1 MGFRRSLA
9 LWAWLLVLAGLV
21 AAGSGAASE
30 IPPPAGPITDRAGV
44 LGQDAR
50 QRLTR
55 ILDDVRERTGAEIA
69 VLVVPSTAPD
79 SIEDYSIAV
88 FDRWKIGQQGKDNG
102 LLFLVAVQDRRMRI
116 TTGYGL
122 EAILPDGKVGEI
134 RDRAIIPLFRA
145 GRYADGIVRGTE
157 ALAAAILSPA
167 AATTGPATQAPPRR
181 RAGRV
186 GGRWTG
192 VLLAVFVLLILFSV
206 AAFGGGPTC
215 RSGWPRGRPA
225 TERLAALGDR
235 GRRGR
240 RLRGLVE
247 RPAWGLVRGRIRW
260 RVRGRGI
267 RRFRRGR
274 IGWRRGGWIVVGLH
288 WPDGRQGE
296 RVDDPRCRLK
306 SKRSER
312 A

>member
-1 MGFRRSLA
+1 MGSRRSLA
-9 LWAWLLVLAGLV
+9 LWAWLLILAGLV
-21 AAGSGAASE
+21 VAGSGAAAE

-44 LGQDAR
+44 LAQDAR
-50 QRLTR
+50 QRLVR
-55 ILDDVRERTGAEIA
+55 ILDEVRERTGAEIA

-167 AATTGPATQAPPRR
+167 AATAGPAAQTRPRQ

-192 VLLAVFVLLILFSV
+192 VLLVVFVLLILFSV
-206 AAFGGGPTC
+206 ALSAADRRAALGGREVGRRRSGWLPWGIGGGVGGGYGASSGGGFGGGFGGGGFGGFGGGG
-215 RSGWPRGRPA
+215 SG
-225 TERLAALGDR
+225 
-235 GRRGR
+235 
-240 RLRGLVE
+240 
-247 RPAWGLVRGRIRW
+247 
-260 RVRGRGI
+260 
-267 RRFRRGR
+267 
-274 IGWRRGGWIVVGLH
+274 GGGAGGSW
-288 WPDGRQGE
+288 
-296 RVDDPRCRLK
+296 
-306 SKRSER
+306 
-312 A
+312 

>member
-9 LWAWLLVLAGLV
+9 LWAWLLFLAGLV

-206 AAFGGGPTC
+206 ALSAADRGAAPGGRGVARRRSGWLPWGIGGGVGGGYGAWSSGRHGGWSGGGFGGGFGGGGFGGFGGGG
-215 RSGWPRGRPA
+215 SG
-225 TERLAALGDR
+225 
-235 GRRGR
+235 
-240 RLRGLVE
+240 
-247 RPAWGLVRGRIRW
+247 
-260 RVRGRGI
+260 
-267 RRFRRGR
+267 
-274 IGWRRGGWIVVGLH
+274 GGGAGGSW
-288 WPDGRQGE
+288 
-296 RVDDPRCRLK
+296 
-306 SKRSER
+306 
-312 A
+312 

>member
-1 MGFRRSLA
+1 MGSRRSLA
-9 LWAWLLVLAGLV
+9 LWAWLLILAGLV
-21 AAGSGAASE
+21 VAGSGAAAE

-50 QRLTR
+50 QRLAR
-55 ILDDVRERTGAEIA
+55 ILGEVRERTGAEIA

-102 LLFLVAVQDRRMRI
+102 LLFLVAVRDRRMRI

-167 AATTGPATQAPPRR
+167 AATAGPAAQTRPRQ

-206 AAFGGGPTC
+206 ALSAADRRAALGGRGVGRRRSDWLPWGIGGGVGGGYGASSGGGFGGGFGGGGFGGFGGGG
-215 RSGWPRGRPA
+215 SG
-225 TERLAALGDR
+225 
-235 GRRGR
+235 
-240 RLRGLVE
+240 
-247 RPAWGLVRGRIRW
+247 
-260 RVRGRGI
+260 
-267 RRFRRGR
+267 
-274 IGWRRGGWIVVGLH
+274 GGGAGGSW
-288 WPDGRQGE
+288 
-296 RVDDPRCRLK
+296 
-306 SKRSER
+306 
-312 A
+312 

>member
-1 MGFRRSLA
+1 MSSRRSLLA
-9 LWAWLLVLAGLV
+9 LWAWLLILAGLV
-21 AAGSGAASE
+21 AAGSGAAAE

-50 QRLTR
+50 QRLAR
-55 ILDDVRERTGAEIA
+55 ILDEVRERTGVEIA

-79 SIEDYSIAV
+79 SIEDYAIAV

-157 ALAAAILSPA
+157 TLAAAILSPQ
-167 AATTGPATQAPPRR
+167 AATTGPAAQTRPRP

-206 AAFGGGPTC
+206 ALSAADRRAALGGRGVGRRRSGWLPWGIGGGVGGGYGAWSSGRQGGWSGGGFGGGFGGGGFGGFGGGG
-215 RSGWPRGRPA
+215 SG
-225 TERLAALGDR
+225 
-235 GRRGR
+235 
-240 RLRGLVE
+240 
-247 RPAWGLVRGRIRW
+247 
-260 RVRGRGI
+260 
-267 RRFRRGR
+267 
-274 IGWRRGGWIVVGLH
+274 GGGAGGSW
-288 WPDGRQGE
+288 
-296 RVDDPRCRLK
+296 
-306 SKRSER
+306 
-312 A
+312 